1 MHGLIAAFGQV
12 TAPMVLFAIVVGSA
26 VGIIVGVLPGLG
38 PGVAIAVL
46 LPMTYGMDPLSGIT
60 LLLGIYCGAFYG
72 GAVTSILIRTPG
84 EASSIM
90 TMFDGYPMAQKGE
103 PARALSLAFTSSFI
117 GGIFSAVATAVS
129 LPIVGEFT
137 AKFGAAEFAATS
149 MLAMICIGK
158 AYKGQFSA
166 AVMMLG
172 LGVFLGTIGIDQISN
187 EQRYTFGIS
196 DLMTGLPLIPVI
208 IGLFGVAQALVLY
221 STKPETEKVEAHSVG
236 LSFRAILEPFRYPI
250 TLSKSTLIGTA
261 IGVLPAVG
269 AALSTSL
276 AYFEARRTSK
286 DPGSFGK
293 GSPEGIIAAEAANN
307 SNSGGAMGT
316 VLALGIPGDAITAI
330 IMGVFI
336 VHGVYPGPRML
347 IEKPDLVYGIFAA
360 LIMINI
366 AILFLL
372 ILATRYLA
380 LFVRVDPRILGTGIL
395 ALSFI
400 GAYAVTTSIYSV
412 LIALGAGIF
421 GWICAVLR
429 IPVIPLALGMV
440 MGDALEATMRQALTI
455 SDGSLLIFL
464 QRPIAASIVGVTL
477 LFLVWAPIVEQ
488 IRKYKKKRRSSY
500 QSFE

>member
-1 MHGLIAAFGQV
+1 MQELVGALGQL
-12 TAPMVLFAIVVGSA
+12 TAPLVLVSILVGSA
-26 VGIIVGVLPGLG
+26 AGIIVGVLPGLG

-46 LPMTYGMDPLSGIT
+46 LPMTYGMDPLSGIS

-103 PARALSLAFTSSFI
+103 PERALSLAFTSSFI
-117 GGIFSAVATAVS
+117 GGIFSAVATA
-129 LPIVGEFT
+129 LFFPIVGKFT

-149 MLAMICIGK
+149 ILAMICIGK
-158 AYKGQFSA
+158 AYKGQFA
-166 AVMMLG
+166 AAMMMLG
-172 LGVFLGTIGIDQISN
+172 LGVFLGTIGIDQTSN
-187 EQRYTFGIS
+187 EQRYTFGFS
-196 DLMTGLPLIPVI
+196 DLMTGLPLVPMI
-208 IGLFGVAQALVLY
+208 IGLFGIAQALVLY
-221 STKPETEKVEAHSVG
+221 STKPETDAPQVLSVG
-236 LSFRAILEPFRYPI
+236 LNFKTFLEPFKYPK

-276 AYFEARRTSK
+276 AYFEARRTSN
-286 DPGSFGK
+286 DPTSFGK
-293 GSPEGIIAAEAANN
+293 GNPEGIIAAESANN

-336 VHGVYPGPRML
+336 VHGVYPGPRL
-347 IEKPDLVYGIFAA
+347 IIEKPDLVYGIFAA
-360 LIMINI
+360 LIAINI
-366 AILFLL
+366 AILALL
-372 ILATRYLA
+372 VISTRYLA
-380 LFVRVDPRILGTGIL
+380 LFVRVDPRILGTLIM

-412 LIALGAGIF
+412 LIALASGIF
-421 GWICAVLR
+421 GWVCALLR

-455 SDGSLLIFL
+455 SDGSIMIFIE
-464 QRPIAASIVGVTL
+464 RPISATIVAITA
-477 LFLVWAPIVEQ
+477 LFVLWAPVVEQ
-488 IRKYKKKRRSSY
+488 LRKYKNKI
-500 QSFE
+500 

>member
-1 MHGLIAAFGQV
+1 MSGLLTAFGQLGD
-12 TAPMVLFAIVVGSA
+12 PIVLMAVVAGSIA
-26 VGIIVGVLPGLG
+26 GIIVGVLPGLG

-46 LPMTYGMDPLSGIT
+46 LPLTYGMNALAGIT

-90 TMFDGYPMAQKGE
+90 TMFDGYPMAQRGE
-103 PARALSLAFTSSFI
+103 PERALSLAFTSSFI
-117 GGIFSAVATAVS
+117 GGVASAIVIALTLPAV
-129 LPIVGEFT
+129 GAFT
-137 AKFGAAEFAATS
+137 SRFGAAEFAATNI
-149 MLAMICIGK
+149 LAMVCIGK
-158 AYKGQFSA
+158 AYRGQFA
-166 AVMMLG
+166 AALMMLG
-172 LGVFLGTIGIDQISN
+172 LGVFLGTIGIDQTSN

-196 DLMTGLPLIPVI
+196 DLMTGLPLVPVI

-221 STKPETEKVEAHSVG
+221 STRPSEAQAVAPAVG
-236 LSFRAILEPFRYPI
+236 MSMRGFLEPFSHPM
-250 TLSKSTLIGTA
+250 TLLKSTGIGTV

-286 DPGSFGK
+286 DPDAFGK

-336 VHGVYPGPRML
+336 VHGVYPGPRL
-347 IEKPDLVYGIFAA
+347 LVEKPELVYGIFAA
-360 LIMINI
+360 LIAINF
-366 AILFLL
+366 AILGLL
-372 ILATRYLA
+372 IFLARYLA
-380 LFVRVDPRILGTGIL
+380 LFVRVDPRILGIVIL

-400 GAYAVTTSIYSV
+400 GAYAVTTSVYSI
-412 LIALGAGIF
+412 LIALLAGVF
-421 GWICAVLR
+421 GWVCALLR

-440 MGDALEATMRQALTI
+440 MGDTLEATLRQALTI
-455 SDGSLLIFL
+455 SDGSFLIFL
-464 QRPIAASIVGVTL
+464 QRPIAATIICVTA
-477 LFLVWAPIVEQ
+477 LFIAWPKVAKL
-488 IRKYKKKRRSSY
+488 
-500 QSFE
+500 FERAKAK